1 MSERETPK
9 KTVTKGRRQK
19 PLSVNDFCRLC
30 KCPLKL
36 KFGNFEKTSYV
47 SSEQLFKPPFR
58 KDCSEKTLCELL
70 TELNICVERKAE
82 LSEQVCKSCGRKIRN
97 ANGLFAWIISLVN
110 APNFDN
116 DNPREKRQLPTT
128 IDSPERSPQAKKQP
142 KPSIE
147 RKTVKKS
154 LFSNDNIR
162 DTESQTAEGD
172 ADNNNEKDDRAA
184 ADNFLAAMNIEQLVH
199 KETTTQVKVVIAH
212 RNGRVQQSQ
221 EFDDITKSLIVN
233 VVNKKWKTV
242 ANVFYKHPC
251 LQRELLE
258 PLRKSV
264 AAEFK
269 VYCGN
274 SSESMMRENSP
285 EDLETFSNKFL
296 VNEVRQSCPL
306 WMACV
311 SGACNASS
319 EMKIKEINAIAL
331 ASAVAARCRNQKMSA
346 VAYRISAILIHS
358 GTKYNDI
365 RRLNKLSVCMSL
377 K

>member
-1 MSERETPK
+1 MSERDTPK
-9 KTVTKGRRQK
+9 KTVNKGRRQK

-47 SSEQLFKPPFR
+47 SSEQLFKPPYR

-70 TELNICVERKAE
+70 TELNIFVERKAE
-82 LSEQVCKSCGRKIRN
+82 LSERVCKSCGRKIRN

-110 APNFDN
+110 VPNFD
-116 DNPREKRQLPTT
+116 DENPSREKRLLPTT
-128 IDSPERSPQAKKQP
+128 VDSPERSPQAKKQP

-147 RKTVKKS
+147 RRRCAKKS

-162 DTESQTAEGD
+162 DSESKTTEGD
-172 ADNNNEKDDRAA
+172 ADENNEKYDGA

-199 KETTTQVKVVIAH
+199 QKTTTQVKVVIASP
-212 RNGRVQQSQ
+212 NGRVQKSH

-251 LQRELLE
+251 LRKELFE
-258 PLRKSV
+258 PLRKAV

-269 VYCGN
+269 MYCSN
-274 SSESMMRENSP
+274 SSESMMKQNSP
-285 EDLETFSNKFL
+285 EDLE
-296 VNEVRQSCPL
+296 
-306 WMACV
+306 
-311 SGACNASS
+311 
-319 EMKIKEINAIAL
+319 
-331 ASAVAARCRNQKMSA
+331 
-346 VAYRISAILIHS
+346 
-358 GTKYNDI
+358 
-365 RRLNKLSVCMSL
+365 
-377 K
+377 